1 MLRETLSVV
10 RDFPRLHEIASVLI
24 RYGWGDVVRLLGIS
38 SLLERAGRMLRWHP
52 ASEVSQL
59 ELPVRI
65 RMALTELGPTFV
77 KLGQILATRVD
88 VFPPAWIEEFERLH
102 SQVPPSPFAE
112 IRPEL
117 ERVWGRPVEELF
129 AHFDP
134 EPFAAASI
142 AQVYRATLL
151 DGIPVVVKARRPNIL
166 PKIEADLRIL
176 SHLARLL
183 ELEMPDTRRYHPLQI
198 VGQLKRSLL
207 RELDLVKEARNLE
220 AFGRNFEGTE
230 GVSGGV
236 HIPHVYWEY
245 CSELVNVQEELI
257 GVPGTDLVRA
267 RLEGLDL
274 KQLAARGADAVLKM
288 ILVDGYFHADPHPG
302 NVVFLPGN
310 RLGLLDFGMVGRVT
324 DTRREQLIDFLDA
337 LVQKN
342 EQGMLNVLTQWAGDA
357 EVDEE
362 RLAYDLSELM
372 FGYDDLSLKDIHI
385 GPLLSEITA
394 VLRDNNLSLP
404 PDLTLLFKAM
414 ITLEGLGHQLDP
426 DFHLVDHLTPFVRQV
441 MEARY
446 SPQALTK
453 RARRGLKELA
463 EVMIGLPRDVARL
476 FRQARRGRLR
486 VDLDLKRL
494 DHFGV
499 QLNRAANRLTMGV
512 LTASLVVGSSIIMTV
527 EGGPELFGL
536 PLFGLLGFLVAFLN
550 SIWILIAIWH
560 SGKE

>member
-10 RDFPRLHEIASVLI
+10 RDFPRLHEIATVLI
-24 RYGWGDVVRLLGIS
+24 RYGWGDIVRLLGVAN
-38 SLLERAGRMLRWHP
+38 LLERAGRVLHWQAR
-52 ASEVSQL
+52 SEIAQL
-59 ELPVRI
+59 DLPVRI
-65 RMALTELGPTFV
+65 RLALTELGPTFV

-88 VFPPAWIEEFERLH
+88 VFPPSWITEFERLH
-102 SQVPPSPFAE
+102 NQVPPVPFE
-112 IRPEL
+112 LIRPEI
-117 ERVWGRPVEELF
+117 EAVWGQSVDELF
-129 AHFDP
+129 ASFDA

-142 AQVYRATLL
+142 AQVYRATLK
-151 DGIPVVVKARRPNIL
+151 DGTRVVVKVRRPSIL

-183 ELEMPDTRRYHPLQI
+183 ELEMPEARRYKPLQI
-198 VGQLKRSLL
+198 VSQLKRSLL

-220 AFGRNFEGTE
+220 SFGRNFAAHP
-230 GVSGGV
+230 GV
-236 HIPHVYWEY
+236 HIPRVYWDY
-245 CSELVNVQEELI
+245 CSAVVNVQEELV
-257 GVPGTDLVRA
+257 GVPGTDLARA
-267 RLEGLDL
+267 RQEGLDL
-274 KQLAARGADAVLKM
+274 KQLAAHGADAVLKM

-310 RLGLLDFGMVGRVT
+310 CVGMLDFGMVGRVT
-324 DTRREQLIDFLDA
+324 DGRREQLIDFLDA
-337 LVQKN
+337 LVHKN
-342 EQGMLNVLTQWAGDA
+342 EQNMLNVLVQWAGDA

-362 RLAYDLSELM
+362 NLAYDLSELI
-372 FGYDDLSLKDIHI
+372 FGYDELSLKDVNV
-385 GPLLSEITA
+385 GMLLTEITA
-394 VLRDNNLSLP
+394 VMRDNNLSLP
-404 PDLTLLFKAM
+404 PDLTLLFKAL

-426 DFHLVDHLTPFVRQV
+426 EFHMVDHLTPFVRQV

-446 SPQALTK
+446 SPQALAK
-453 RARRGLKELA
+453 RAERGLREVA

-499 QLNRAANRLTMGV
+499 QLNRAANRLTMGI

-527 EGGPELFGL
+527 KGGPELFGL
-536 PLFGLLGFLVAFLN
+536 PLFGLLGFLLAFLN
-550 SIWILIAIWH
+550 SVWILVAIWH